1 MHKILRMHRLLMA
14 GAMLVL
20 LTALATFPSAAR
32 TDIRTIQAGDML
44 FIYEEN
50 IDITALRTGAN
61 PVTALRKYQND
72 RPTDALLR
80 EITVT
85 DDTGFTLI
93 PEAFGDQL
101 GIYWAWN
108 PTDGAMRSVYIQ
120 VPSITID
127 AVLASPNHS
136 DSIRGLTIPE
146 GTAIAFKTTSVDVGS
161 TYHAGALYPAT
172 VDLVLTTP
180 GGAQLTTIQGKDFS
194 GMNVSSLVFYTDDPG
209 RPGAIT
215 LEGLGTGTFGVQAK
229 WSNPPSFDAQAADS
243 NLLTFVIGGTTVSQS
258 TPTPVVTAITTA
270 ATPRATVTTP
280 VPVSTAATTTPPPAP
295 TTAAQTPPATTPVR
309 TEPPQ
314 PSPTSMPAGL
324 CPALLAPALA
334 LLPLLKGRQGR

>member
-20 LTALATFPSAAR
+20 LTALAIFPSAAR

-61 PVTALRKYQND
+61 PVTAFRKYQND
-72 RPTDALLR
+72 KPTDALLR
-80 EITVT
+80 EVPVT

-108 PTDGAMRSVYIQ
+108 PTDGAMRSVNVQ
-120 VPSITID
+120 VPSVSID
-127 AVLASPNHS
+127 AVLASPNHT
-136 DSIRGLTIPE
+136 DSISGLTIPE
-146 GTAIAFKTTSVDVGS
+146 GTAIAFKITSVNVGS
-161 TYHAGALYPAT
+161 TYHAGGLYPAT

-194 GMNVSSLVFYTDDPG
+194 GMNVSSQVFYTDDPG
-209 RPGAIT
+209 RPGAIR
-215 LEGLGTGTFGVQAK
+215 LEGLGTGTFWVQAK
-229 WSNPPSFDAQAADS
+229 WSKPPSFDAQAPDS
-243 NLLTFVIGGTTVSQS
+243 NVLSFVIGGTGVSQPTS
-258 TPTPVVTAITTA
+258 TPIVTAVTTA
-270 ATPRATVTTP
+270 ATPKATATTP
-280 VPVSTAATTTPPPAP
+280 APVTTAATATAPPAP
-295 TTAAQTPPATTPVR
+295 TTAAQTPPATTAVP

-324 CPALLAPALA
+324 WPTLLAPALA